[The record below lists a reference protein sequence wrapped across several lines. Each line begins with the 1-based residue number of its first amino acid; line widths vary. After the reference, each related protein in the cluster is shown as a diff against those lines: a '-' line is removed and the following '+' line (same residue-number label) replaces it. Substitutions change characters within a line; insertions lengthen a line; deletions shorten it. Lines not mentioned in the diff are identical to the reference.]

1 VKKVRIPR
9 LVWASAVLAT
19 SVGGAE
25 AQSVGDVP
33 LTLQTRAERTGYRE
47 TSSYA
52 DVMEFVS
59 ALVSASP
66 KLHSATF
73 GYSTEGRALPLIVV
87 GDVTDASGGAVR
99 ATGKTVVYVQA
110 NIHAGEVCGK
120 EAVQILLRDLANGAH
135 SEWSDSLVLLVAPIY
150 NADGNERV
158 RLTNRGRQHGPI
170 GGMGQRANA
179 EGLDLNRDHMKVD
192 SPEARSL
199 LALMNEYDPHVM
211 VDLHTTNGT
220 THAYHLTYAPPL
232 NPNTH
237 SAIDALLRGELLPW
251 VTESVRDQR
260 GWDYYY
266 YGNLPWRGG
275 TAERGWYTFDHRP
288 RFNNNYI
295 GLRNRI
301 AVLGEAYSYAT
312 FEDRVKASLWLAE
325 AVTEFAYRH
334 ATRIRTVVAQAD
346 EAAVVGEEL
355 GVRFEIAR
363 SEDMVEILMGE
374 VVEERNPYSGRT
386 MLRRVDAR
394 HPEFMYEYGTFR
406 AAETERV
413 PAAYFV
419 PARLA
424 TVLERLSDH
433 GVRWRPLTAP
443 RAVVAERYVID
454 STVVSPREFQGHNER
469 TLYGRYEEIEITL
482 PAGTAMVSV
491 DQPLG
496 RLVFYLLEPRS
507 DDGFANWNLLDE
519 ASEGADHY
527 PILRTFQP

>member
-1 VKKVRIPR
+1 MKKTRIFE
-9 LVWASAVLAT
+9 LGYAAAALAM

-25 AQSVGDVP
+25 AQSPGVP
-33 LTLQTRAERTGYRE
+33 LTVQTRAERTHYRE

-52 DVMEFVS
+52 DVMELVS

-66 KLHSATF
+66 MLRSTTF
-73 GYSTEGRALPLIVV
+73 GYSSEGRALPLIVV
-87 GDVTDASGGAVR
+87 GDVTDAGGAAVR
-99 ATGKTVVYVQA
+99 AAGKTVIYIQA

-120 EAVQILLRDLANGAH
+120 EAVQMLLRDLANGAH

-237 SAIDALLRGELLPW
+237 PAIDALLRGELLPW
-251 VTESVRDQR
+251 VTESVREQH

-301 AVLGEAYSYAT
+301 AVLGEAYSYAS
-312 FEDRVKASLWLAE
+312 FEDRVKASLWFVE
-325 AVTEFAYRH
+325 AITEFAYRN
-334 ATRIRTVVAQAD
+334 AARIRAVVARAD
-346 EAAVVGEEL
+346 DDAVLGEEL

-374 VVEERNPYSGRT
+374 VVEERNPYSGRM
-386 MLRRVDAR
+386 MLRRIDAR
-394 HPEFMYEYGTFR
+394 HPELMYEYGTFR
-406 AAETERV
+406 ATETERV
-413 PAAYFV
+413 PAAYFI
-419 PARLA
+419 PAQLG

-433 GVRWRPLTAP
+433 GVQWSPLAAP
-443 RAVVAERYVID
+443 RGVVVERFIID
-454 STVVSPREFQGHNER
+454 STVASPREFQGHNER
-469 TLYGRYEEIEITL
+469 TLYGRYQEVEVTL
-482 PAGTAMVSV
+482 PAGTAMVAV

-496 RLVFYLLEPRS
+496 RLVFYLLEPRA
-507 DDGFANWNLLDE
+507 DDGFANWNLLDD
-519 ASEGADHY
+519 ASEAAGHY